1 MFDISCTFISIFV
14 VNCEDTFTRSD
25 KYPSKLDIFR
35 SLIRI
40 FEVTSKVLSLAVKN
54 IEVNFIFLA
63 RLFVSLHQTPLH
75 MKILIIEDDLSFQEI
90 LRRTLEQERYIVE
103 VAPDYR
109 TGLIKLSDY
118 MYDCILL
125 DINLPDGNGLNLLRE
140 FKEMKKTGNLIVIS
154 ARDSIE
160 DKVEGLD
167 LGADDY
173 LAKPFHLA
181 ELLSRIKSVMRR
193 NNQGGE
199 QHLCFGN
206 VKVNPHTFETWVGVQ
221 KVDLSRKEFDF
232 LLYFMQRPNHLI
244 SKSML
249 AEAIWGDHFDDID
262 NYDFIYAQ
270 IKNLRKRLAAWGA
283 NIEIV
288 AVYGMGYKLVE
299 T

>member
-1 MFDISCTFISIFV
+1 
-14 VNCEDTFTRSD
+14 
-25 KYPSKLDIFR
+25 
-35 SLIRI
+35 
-40 FEVTSKVLSLAVKN
+40 
-54 IEVNFIFLA
+54 
-63 RLFVSLHQTPLH
+63 

-103 VAPDYR
+103 VAPNYR

-118 MYDCILL
+118 TYDCILL

-140 FKEMKKTGNLIVIS
+140 LKEMKKTSSLIIIS

-181 ELLSRIKSVMRR
+181 ELLSRIKSVIRR
-193 NNQGGE
+193 NNHGGE
-199 QHLCFGN
+199 QYVSYGN
-206 VKVNPHTFETWVGVQ
+206 VKVNPHTFDIWVGDTKQ
-221 KVDLSRKEFDF
+221 ELSRKEFDL
-232 LLYFMQRPNHLI
+232 LLYFMQRPSRLV

-249 AEAIWGDHFDDID
+249 AEAIWGDHFDDVD

-270 IKNLRKRLAAWGA
+270 IKNLRKRLTAWNA
-283 NIEIV
+283 SIEI
-288 AVYGMGYKLVE
+288 ASVYGMGYKLIDN
-299 T
+299 

>member
-1 MFDISCTFISIFV
+1 
-14 VNCEDTFTRSD
+14 
-25 KYPSKLDIFR
+25 
-35 SLIRI
+35 
-40 FEVTSKVLSLAVKN
+40 
-54 IEVNFIFLA
+54 
-63 RLFVSLHQTPLH
+63 

-103 VAPDYR
+103 VAPNYR

-118 MYDCILL
+118 TYDCILL

-140 FKEMKKTGNLIVIS
+140 LKEMKKTSSLIIIS

-181 ELLSRIKSVMRR
+181 ELLSRIKSVIRR
-193 NNQGGE
+193 NTHGGE
-199 QHLCFGN
+199 QYVSYGN
-206 VKVNPHTFETWVGVQ
+206 VKVNPHTFDIWVGDTKQ
-221 KVDLSRKEFDF
+221 ELSRKEFDL
-232 LLYFMQRPNHLI
+232 LLYFMQRPSRLV

-249 AEAIWGDHFDDID
+249 AEAIWGDHFDDVD

-270 IKNLRKRLAAWGA
+270 IKNLRKRLTAWNA
-283 NIEIV
+283 SIEI
-288 AVYGMGYKLVE
+288 ASVYGMGYKLIE
-299 T
+299 N

>member
-1 MFDISCTFISIFV
+1 
-14 VNCEDTFTRSD
+14 
-25 KYPSKLDIFR
+25 
-35 SLIRI
+35 
-40 FEVTSKVLSLAVKN
+40 
-54 IEVNFIFLA
+54 
-63 RLFVSLHQTPLH
+63 

-103 VAPDYR
+103 VAPNYR

-118 MYDCILL
+118 TYDCILL

-140 FKEMKKTGNLIVIS
+140 LKEMKKTSSLIIIS

-181 ELLSRIKSVMRR
+181 ELLSRIKSVIRR
-193 NNQGGE
+193 NNHGGE
-199 QHLCFGN
+199 QYVSYGN
-206 VKVNPHTFETWVGVQ
+206 VKVNPHTFDIWVGDTKQ
-221 KVDLSRKEFDF
+221 ELSRKEFDL
-232 LLYFMQRPNHLI
+232 LLYFMQRPSRLV

-249 AEAIWGDHFDDID
+249 AEAIWGDHFDDVD

-270 IKNLRKRLAAWGA
+270 IKNLRKRLTAWNA
-283 NIEIV
+283 SIEI
-288 AVYGMGYKLVE
+288 ASVYGMGYKLINN
-299 T
+299 

>member
-1 MFDISCTFISIFV
+1 
-14 VNCEDTFTRSD
+14 
-25 KYPSKLDIFR
+25 
-35 SLIRI
+35 
-40 FEVTSKVLSLAVKN
+40 
-54 IEVNFIFLA
+54 
-63 RLFVSLHQTPLH
+63 

-103 VAPDYR
+103 VAPNYR

-118 MYDCILL
+118 TYDCILL

-140 FKEMKKTGNLIVIS
+140 LKEMKKTGSLIIIS

-199 QHLCFGN
+199 QYVSYGN
-206 VKVNPHTFETWVGVQ
+206 VKINPHTFEVWVGDM
-221 KVDLSRKEFDF
+221 KVDLTRKEFDF
-232 LLYFMQRPNHLI
+232 LLYFMQRPGRI
-244 SKSML
+244 VSKNML
-249 AEAIWGDHFDDID
+249 AESIWGDHFDDVD

-270 IKNLRKRLAAWGA
+270 IKNLRKRLTAWKA
-283 NIEIV
+283 SIEITS
-288 AVYGMGYKLVE
+288 VYGMGYKLIE
-299 T
+299 N

>member
-1 MFDISCTFISIFV
+1 
-14 VNCEDTFTRSD
+14 
-25 KYPSKLDIFR
+25 
-35 SLIRI
+35 
-40 FEVTSKVLSLAVKN
+40 
-54 IEVNFIFLA
+54 
-63 RLFVSLHQTPLH
+63 

-103 VAPDYR
+103 VAPNYR

-118 MYDCILL
+118 TYDCILL

-140 FKEMKKTGNLIVIS
+140 LKEMKKTSSLIIIS

-181 ELLSRIKSVMRR
+181 ELLSRIKSVIRR
-193 NNQGGE
+193 NNHGGE
-199 QHLCFGN
+199 QYVSYGN
-206 VKVNPHTFETWVGVQ
+206 VKVNPHTFDIWVGDTKQ
-221 KVDLSRKEFDF
+221 ELSRKEFDL
-232 LLYFMQRPNHLI
+232 LLYFMQRPSRLV

-249 AEAIWGDHFDDID
+249 AEAIWGDHFDGVD

-270 IKNLRKRLAAWGA
+270 IKNLRKRLTAWNA
-283 NIEIV
+283 SIEI
-288 AVYGMGYKLVE
+288 ASVYGMGYKLIE
-299 T
+299 N

>member
-1 MFDISCTFISIFV
+1 
-14 VNCEDTFTRSD
+14 
-25 KYPSKLDIFR
+25 
-35 SLIRI
+35 
-40 FEVTSKVLSLAVKN
+40 
-54 IEVNFIFLA
+54 
-63 RLFVSLHQTPLH
+63 

-103 VAPDYR
+103 VAPNYR

-118 MYDCILL
+118 TYDCILL

-140 FKEMKKTGNLIVIS
+140 LKEMKKTSSLIIIS

-181 ELLSRIKSVMRR
+181 ELLSRIKSVIRR
-193 NNQGGE
+193 NNHGGE
-199 QHLCFGN
+199 QYVSYGN
-206 VKVNPHTFETWVGVQ
+206 VKVNPHTFDIWVGDTKQ
-221 KVDLSRKEFDF
+221 ELSRKEFDL
-232 LLYFMQRPNHLI
+232 LLYFMQRPSRLV

-249 AEAIWGDHFDDID
+249 AEAIWGDHFDDVD

-270 IKNLRKRLAAWGA
+270 IKNLRKRLTAWNA
-283 NIEIV
+283 SIEI
-288 AVYGMGYKLVE
+288 ASVYG
-299 T
+299 

>member
-1 MFDISCTFISIFV
+1 
-14 VNCEDTFTRSD
+14 
-25 KYPSKLDIFR
+25 
-35 SLIRI
+35 
-40 FEVTSKVLSLAVKN
+40 
-54 IEVNFIFLA
+54 
-63 RLFVSLHQTPLH
+63 

-90 LRRTLEQERYIVE
+90 LRNTLEQERYVVE
-103 VAPDYR
+103 VAPDYH

-118 MYDCILL
+118 TYDCILL

-140 FKEMKKTGNLIVIS
+140 LKEMKKTGSLIIIS

-199 QHLCFGN
+199 QYVRYGN
-206 VKVNPHTFETWVGVQ
+206 VKVNPQTFEVWVGEE
-221 KVDLSRKEFDF
+221 KVELSRKEFDF
-232 LLYFMQRPNHLI
+232 LLYFLQRPGRI
-244 SKSML
+244 VSKSML
-249 AEAIWGDHFDDID
+249 AEAIWGDHFDDVD

-270 IKNLRKRLAAWGA
+270 IKNLRKRLAAWKA
-283 NIEIV
+283 SIEI
-288 AVYGMGYKLVE
+288 ASVYGMGYKLTLIDE
-299 T
+299 K